1 MAKTNSNPFTQA
13 IKTPGIIIPAT
24 VTLDVISTAGV
35 VTAGVLGTSGPQLV
49 VTAGANDSVVKS
61 LVISSNDTAAAYV
74 HIWRDNAGSTPLTL
88 IGTVAIPLAS
98 GASATGAV
106 INVDIF
112 KTTSLAGLQIDQSG
126 RQTIPLAA
134 GTKLYVG
141 LVANITANKALWVS
155 ATVEDY

>member
-1 MAKTNSNPFTQA
+1 MAKTNTNPFTQN

-35 VTAGVLGTSGPQLV
+35 VTAGVQGTSGPQLI

-61 LVISSNDTAAAYV
+61 LIISSNDTAAAYV

-88 IGTVAIPLAS
+88 IGTVPIPIAS

-106 INVDIF
+106 VNVDVLGSSVI
-112 KTTSLAGLQIDQSG
+112 AGLVEDQSG
-126 RQTIPLAA
+126 RPTIPLAA

-141 LVANITANKALWVS
+141 LVANLSANKALWVS
-155 ATVEDY
+155 ASVEDY